1 MKHPNLTRV
10 RDAFDA
16 LASGDIEP
24 AFAMMGDDF
33 LNENDI
39 GAGPWR
45 ENRGKE
51 GMLRF
56 WTGWMEL
63 FDGSFGQE
71 FLDGIGYDDRV
82 VVIMHETGTAR
93 DQAFDNRAIYL
104 FELDGSGRW
113 SALRTFD
120 MDREKI
126 RRFWNAITAQ
136 PNQPTTSH
144 PGGPTSRRGHA

>member
-1 MKHPNLTRV
+1 MEHPNLTRV

-33 LNENDI
+33 LNEKDI
-39 GAGPWR
+39 GAGPWG

-51 GMLRF
+51 GVLRF

-71 FLDGIGYDDRV
+71 FLDGIGYDDRSV
-82 VVIMHETGTAR
+82 RIVHEAGTAR
-93 DQAFDNRAIYL
+93 AGAFDSGVIYL
-104 FELDGSGRW
+104 FERDGSGRW
-113 SALRTFD
+113 SASRTFD

-126 RRFWNAITAQ
+126 RRFWDAITA
-136 PNQPTTSH
+136 
-144 PGGPTSRRGHA
+144 